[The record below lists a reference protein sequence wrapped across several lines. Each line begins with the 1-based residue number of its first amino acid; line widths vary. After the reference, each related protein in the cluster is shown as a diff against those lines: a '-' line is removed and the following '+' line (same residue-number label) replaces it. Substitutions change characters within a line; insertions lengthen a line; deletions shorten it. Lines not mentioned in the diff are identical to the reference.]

1 MKGGGRGYWWWVRI
15 VKEVAIKSQKY
26 QRNQKP
32 RNPKLLIYPTAFQFE
47 STVTQMRLLFIHA
60 DYMEF
65 ETKKKTKFAEE
76 LTETTKK
83 NRVEEALV
91 IFTSVEKEDE
101 GFKDEVVKRYMENLK
116 EIADQLQINRVLIYP
131 YVHLTNSPSSPAF
144 AQEIVKEL
152 ENAVRNHGYEVI
164 RAPFGWYKSFN
175 LKAKGHPLSELSREI
190 RIEEGVKGGEEE
202 EAVPEALKKEKELHS
217 EWFVLTPEGELIKAE
232 EYDFSAN
239 EELGIFYSYEV
250 GKDRRVKGEPP
261 HVKLMQELELVDYE
275 PGSDSGNFR
284 WYPKGFL
291 IKKLLER
298 HIANML
304 RDYGAMQVETPIM
317 YDFSHAKLSKY
328 LNRFPARQYL
338 VKSDEKSYFLRFA
351 ACFGQYLMGHDMTI
365 SYKQL
370 PLRLYELTHYSFRR
384 EQSGE
389 LSGLR
394 RLRAFTMPDMH
405 TLCKDLEQAKEEF
418 KRQYQLSMRWMKD
431 IGVEYEVAMRFVKDF
446 FDENEDFAIGLTKMI
461 GKPILLEL
469 WDERFFYFIM
479 KFEFNVND
487 AMHNSSA
494 LSTVQIDVE
503 NTKLF
508 DISYV
513 DSDGTKKYPLL
524 LHASIPGA
532 IDRNLY
538 AMLEREA
545 MKIEKGGKGELPFWL
560 SPTQIRLIPVSGEF
574 IKDCESL
581 ANKINARVDIDDRDE
596 KVSRKIRDAEKEW
609 INMIIVFGSKEK
621 ESGELPVRLRSGE
634 IKGCTVEELERD
646 IKHRLSSYPFEG
658 LTLPRLLSKRPVFRG

>member
-1 MKGGGRGYWWWVRI
+1 
-15 VKEVAIKSQKY
+15 
-26 QRNQKP
+26 
-32 RNPKLLIYPTAFQFE
+32 
-47 STVTQMRLLFIHA
+47 MRLLFIHA
-60 DYMEF
+60 DFMEF

-76 LTETTKK
+76 LTESTKK

-91 IFTSVEKEDE
+91 IFTSIEKEDE
-101 GFKDEVVKRYMENLK
+101 GFKDEVVKRYIDNLK
-116 EIADQLQINRVLIYP
+116 EISDQLQINRVLIYP

-144 AQEIVKEL
+144 AQEMVKEL
-152 ENAVRNHGYEVI
+152 ENVVRDQGYEVI

-190 RIEEGVKGGEEE
+190 RIKGAKDEREEE
-202 EAVPEALKKEKELHS
+202 EALPEALKREKELHS

-232 EYDFSAN
+232 DYDFSTN
-239 EELGIFYSYEV
+239 KELGIFYEYER
-250 GKDRRVKGEPP
+250 GKDRRAKGEPP
-261 HVKLMQELELVDYE
+261 HVKLMRELELVDYE

-298 HIANML
+298 HIADML
-304 RDYGAMQVETPIM
+304 REYGAMQVETPVM
-317 YDFSHAKLSKY
+317 YDFSHPQLSKY

-338 VKSDEKSYFLRFA
+338 VKSDEKNYFLRFA

-365 SYKQL
+365 SYKDL
-370 PLRLYELTHYSFRR
+370 PLKLYELTHYSFRR
-384 EQSGE
+384 EQTGE

-405 TLCKDLEQAKEEF
+405 TLCKDLDQAKEEF
-418 KRQYQLSMRWMKD
+418 KRQYELSMKWMKD
-431 IGVEYEVAMRFVKDF
+431 IEVEYEVAMRFVKDF
-446 FDENEDFAIGLTKMI
+446 YHGNEDFAKDLAKMI
-461 GKPILLEL
+461 NKPVLLEL
-469 WDERFFYFIM
+469 WEERFFYFIM
-479 KFEFNVND
+479 KFEFSVND
-487 AMHNSSA
+487 ALANSST

-503 NTKLF
+503 NTELF

-513 DSDGTKKYPLL
+513 DKGGTKKHPLL

-545 MKIEKGGKGELPFWL
+545 IKIERGEKAELPFWL
-560 SPTQIRLIPVSGEF
+560 SPIQIRFIPVSEEF
-574 IKDCESL
+574 IKDCE
-581 ANKINARVDIDDRDE
+581 AIKNEIEARVDIDDRDE

-609 INMIIVFGSKEK
+609 LNMIIVFGQKEK
-621 ESGELPVRLRSGE
+621 QSGKLPVRLRSGE
-634 IKGCTVEELERD
+634 IKEYSVDELKRD
-646 IKHRLSSYPFEG
+646 IKQRMTSYPFEG
-658 LTLPRLLSKRPVFRG
+658 LTLPKLLSKRPVFRG

>member
-1 MKGGGRGYWWWVRI
+1 
-15 VKEVAIKSQKY
+15 
-26 QRNQKP
+26 
-32 RNPKLLIYPTAFQFE
+32 
-47 STVTQMRLLFIHA
+47 MRLLFIHA
-60 DYMEF
+60 DFMEF

-76 LTETTKK
+76 LTEATKK

-91 IFTSVEKEDE
+91 VFTSVEKDDE
-101 GFKDEVVKRYMENLK
+101 GFKEEILKQFTQNLK
-116 EIADQLQINRVLIYP
+116 EIADQLQIKRVLIYP
-131 YVHLTNSPSSPAF
+131 YVHLTNSPSNPAF

-152 ENAVRNHGYEVI
+152 ENTLRNEDYEVS

-190 RIEEGVKGGEEE
+190 RITEGVKEGEEE
-202 EAVPEALKKEKELHS
+202 IVPEALKKEKELHS
-217 EWFVLTPEGELIKAE
+217 EWFVLTPEGEVLKAK
-232 EYDFSAN
+232 EYDFSTN
-239 EELGIFYSYEV
+239 IELEIFYKYEAE
-250 GKDRRVKGEPP
+250 KDRMSKGEPP
-261 HVKLMQELELVDYE
+261 HIKLMQELELVDYE

-298 HIANML
+298 HIADML
-304 RDYGAMQVETPIM
+304 GDYGAMQVETPVM
-317 YDFSHAKLSKY
+317 YDFSHPQLSKY

-338 VKSDEKSYFLRFA
+338 VKSDEKNFFLRFA

-365 SYKQL
+365 SYKDL

-405 TLCKDLEQAKEEF
+405 TMCKDLEQAKEEF
-418 KRQYQLSMRWMKD
+418 KRQYELSMKWMKD

-446 FDENEDFAIGLTKMI
+446 YFENEDLAKELVKTIN
-461 GKPILLEL
+461 KPVLLEL

-479 KFEFNVND
+479 KFEFSVND
-487 AMHNSSA
+487 ALNNSST

-508 DISYV
+508 DIGYV
-513 DSDGTKKYPLL
+513 DSDGIKKYPLL

-545 MKIEKGGKGELPFWL
+545 IKIGKGEKAELPFWL
-560 SPTQIRLIPVSGEF
+560 SPTQVRIIPVSEEF
-574 IKDCESL
+574 TKNCEDL
-581 ANKINARVDIDDRDE
+581 ADKLYARVDIDDRDE

-609 INMIIVFGSKEK
+609 INMIIVFGQKEK
-621 ESGELPVRLRSGE
+621 ESGVLPVRFRKGK
-634 IKGCTVEELERD
+634 IKEYTVEELKKD
-646 IKHRLSSYPFEG
+646 IKQKLNSYPFEA
-658 LTLPRLLSKRPVFRG
+658 LTLPRLLSKRPIFRG

>member
-1 MKGGGRGYWWWVRI
+1 
-15 VKEVAIKSQKY
+15 
-26 QRNQKP
+26 
-32 RNPKLLIYPTAFQFE
+32 
-47 STVTQMRLLFIHA
+47 MRLLFIHA
-60 DYMEF
+60 DFMEF

-76 LTETTKK
+76 LTEATKK

-91 IFTSVEKEDE
+91 IFTSVEKDDE
-101 GFKDEVVKRYMENLK
+101 GFKEEIVKQFIHNLK
-116 EIADQLQINRVLIYP
+116 EIADQLQIKRILIYP
-131 YVHLTNSPSSPAF
+131 YVHLTNSPSNPAF

-152 ENAVRNHGYEVI
+152 ENTLRNEDYEVS

-190 RIEEGVKGGEEE
+190 RITEGVKEGEEE
-202 EAVPEALKKEKELHS
+202 IVPEALKKEKELHS
-217 EWFVLTPEGELIKAE
+217 EWFVLTPEGGVIKAK
-232 EYDFSAN
+232 EYDFSKDK
-239 EELGIFYSYEV
+239 ELEIFYKYEV
-250 GKDRRVKGEPP
+250 EKDRISKGEPP

-291 IKKLLER
+291 IKSLLER
-298 HIANML
+298 HIADIL
-304 RDYGAMQVETPIM
+304 RDYGAMQVETPVM
-317 YDFSHAKLSKY
+317 YDFSHPQLSKY

-338 VKSDEKSYFLRFA
+338 VKSDEKNFFLRFA
-351 ACFGQYLMGHDMTI
+351 ACFGQYLIGHDMTI
-365 SYKQL
+365 SYKDL

-405 TLCKDLEQAKEEF
+405 TMCKDLEQAKEEF
-418 KRQYQLSMRWMKD
+418 KKQYELSIKWMKD
-431 IGVEYEVAMRFVKDF
+431 IAVEYEVAMRFVKDF
-446 FDENEDFAIGLTKMI
+446 YFENEDLAKELVKTIN
-461 GKPILLEL
+461 KPVLLEL

-479 KFEFNVND
+479 KFEFSVND
-487 AMHNSSA
+487 ALNNSST

-503 NTKLF
+503 NTELF

-545 MKIEKGGKGELPFWL
+545 IKIRKGEKAELPFWL
-560 SPTQIRLIPVSGEF
+560 SPTQVRIIPVSE
-574 IKDCESL
+574 
-581 ANKINARVDIDDRDE
+581 
-596 KVSRKIRDAEKEW
+596 
-609 INMIIVFGSKEK
+609 
-621 ESGELPVRLRSGE
+621 ESGYRR
-634 IKGCTVEELERD
+634 
-646 IKHRLSSYPFEG
+646 
-658 LTLPRLLSKRPVFRG
+658 